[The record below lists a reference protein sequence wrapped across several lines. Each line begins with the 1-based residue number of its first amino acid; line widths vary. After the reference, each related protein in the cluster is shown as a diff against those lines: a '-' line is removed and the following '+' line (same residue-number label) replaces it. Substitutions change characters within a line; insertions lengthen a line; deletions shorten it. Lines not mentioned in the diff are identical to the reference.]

1 MAEIFPKP
9 VKPESTTVQKFQ
21 PFLSRINKK
30 EIHIWVLLYRSH
42 RIPRQNMQAPSPQY
56 YLRFLY
62 SKPLV
67 QAPFRELNIYYVLLG
82 LFLLK
87 GSDQAGIL
95 ELSDLSS
102 IFFKLRLH
110 SHANA
115 CISHTKYTFEVE
127 LLFAISQ
134 QNFEYV
140 PNTGLGT
147 VDTMLI

>member
-30 EIHIWVLLYRSH
+30 EIHIWALLYRSH

-87 GSDQAGIL
+87 GSD
-95 ELSDLSS
+95 
-102 IFFKLRLH
+102 
-110 SHANA
+110 
-115 CISHTKYTFEVE
+115 
-127 LLFAISQ
+127 
-134 QNFEYV
+134 
-140 PNTGLGT
+140 
-147 VDTMLI
+147 